1 MKIGYI
7 GLGLMGGPLARN
19 LIRAGKEVK
28 VFDLNEESI
37 KRTLAVGTTGVG
49 VKSADELADCDVV
62 FTSLPLPVHIKS
74 TMIGENGLLN
84 KMKEGSVY
92 IDVSTIDPQTAQE
105 LEDFAAARG
114 IGFMGCPLGKGP
126 AQAEK
131 AEQPIFAGGKKETFE
146 KVKEILEI
154 VGSPVYYMGGATQ
167 AYAFKLISNMV
178 GMTNLAVLSEGM
190 RLCEKAGIEGNLFQQ
205 LLAETGADS
214 AQLHMRGP
222 LMLANDYAIGIF
234 IFFSSFSVFLSF
246 LLHILRK
253 KLSWRTVASSTD
265 TVSAP
270 TARPSTRSSS
280 IPRWWGTR
288 RSCRIPPTRIR
299 WS

>member
-84 KMKEGSVY
+84 KMKKGSVY

-190 RLCEKAGIEGNLFQQ
+190 RLCEKAGIEGNLFQE

-222 LMLANDYAIGIF
+222 LMLANDYANRFG
-234 IFFSSFSVFLSF
+234 V
-246 LLHILRK
+246 
-253 KLSWRTVASSTD
+253 KLALKDVRLGCEMGDAWGYSAEFTKLAKSYFEKADNEGYGMEDCVA
-265 TVSAP
+265 VYKV
-270 TARPSTRSSS
+270 
-280 IPRWWGTR
+280 IK
-288 RSCRIPPTRIR
+288 
-299 WS
+299 